1 MAPASAS
8 SPPNK
13 PIAPPSPP
21 IPHPHPLN
29 PHKKTNHMKT
39 HSDHEL
45 QRLEAVG
52 NGSYLYRWDI
62 HSELQEQ
69 PSEDGEGVTT
79 RTVWVAEEVTVWMPL
94 TPNRITAAVITEAF
108 PADYE
113 QKLLNEYNAA
123 NLGMIPD
130 REETEKRLQA
140 YTDFLRR
147 RAELKKE
154 IDAFCAEHGIR

>member
-1 MAPASAS
+1 
-8 SPPNK
+8 
-13 PIAPPSPP
+13 
-21 IPHPHPLN
+21 
-29 PHKKTNHMKT
+29 MKT

-45 QRLEAVG
+45 NRLEAVG

-62 HSELQEQ
+62 HTEVQEQ
-69 PSEDGEGVTT
+69 PSEDGEGVIT
-79 RTVWVAEEVTVWMPL
+79 RPVWVAEEVTVWMPL

-108 PADYE
+108 PSDYE

-130 REETEKRLQA
+130 KEETEKRRQA

-154 IDAFCAEHGIR
+154 IDAFCAEQGIR

>member
-1 MAPASAS
+1 
-8 SPPNK
+8 
-13 PIAPPSPP
+13 
-21 IPHPHPLN
+21 
-29 PHKKTNHMKT
+29 MKT
-39 HSDHEL
+39 YSDQEL

-52 NGSYLYRWDI
+52 NGSYLYRWNI

-79 RTVWVAEEVTVWMPL
+79 RLVWVAEEVTVWMPL

-108 PADYE
+108 PSDYE

-130 REETEKRLQA
+130 KEETEKRRQA

-154 IDAFCAEHGIR
+154 IDAFCAEQGIR

>member
-1 MAPASAS
+1 MQAFYDNQP
-8 SPPNK
+8 
-13 PIAPPSPP
+13 
-21 IPHPHPLN
+21 
-29 PHKKTNHMKT
+29 KK
-39 HSDHEL
+39 
-45 QRLEAVG
+45 LEDVG
-52 NGSYLYRWDI
+52 NGSFRYRYNI
-62 HSELQEQ
+62 REEENPEQVSENSETAEQEQ
-69 PSEDGEGVTT
+69 PQIQ
-79 RTVWVAEEVTVWMPL
+79 WVCDEVTVWMPL

-130 REETEKRLQA
+130 AAETEKRRQA

-154 IDAFCAEHGIR
+154 IDAFCAEQGIR

>member
-1 MAPASAS
+1 MQAFYDNQP
-8 SPPNK
+8 
-13 PIAPPSPP
+13 
-21 IPHPHPLN
+21 
-29 PHKKTNHMKT
+29 KK
-39 HSDHEL
+39 
-45 QRLEAVG
+45 LEAVG
-52 NGSYLYRWDI
+52 NGSFRYRYNI
-62 HSELQEQ
+62 REEEKPVQASENSETAQEAQAQ
-69 PSEDGEGVTT
+69 PQ
-79 RTVWVAEEVTVWMPL
+79 WVCEEVTVWMPL

-130 REETEKRLQA
+130 KEETEKRRQA

-154 IDAFCAEHGIR
+154 IDAFCAEQGIR

>member
-1 MAPASAS
+1 
-8 SPPNK
+8 
-13 PIAPPSPP
+13 
-21 IPHPHPLN
+21 
-29 PHKKTNHMKT
+29 MKT
-39 HSDHEL
+39 QSDHEL

-62 HSELQEQ
+62 HFELQEQ
-69 PSEDGEGVTT
+69 PSEDGEGVTI
-79 RTVWVAEEVTVWMPL
+79 RPVWVAEEVTVWMPL

-108 PADYE
+108 PSDYE

-130 REETEKRLQA
+130 AAETEKRRQA

-154 IDAFCAEHGIR
+154 IDAFCAEQGIR

>member
-1 MAPASAS
+1 MQAFYDNQP
-8 SPPNK
+8 
-13 PIAPPSPP
+13 
-21 IPHPHPLN
+21 
-29 PHKKTNHMKT
+29 KK
-39 HSDHEL
+39 
-45 QRLEAVG
+45 LEAVG

-62 HSELQEQ
+62 HTELQEQ

-108 PADYE
+108 PSDYE

-130 REETEKRLQA
+130 REETEKRRQA

-154 IDAFCAEHGIR
+154 IDSFCAERGIR

>member
-1 MAPASAS
+1 
-8 SPPNK
+8 
-13 PIAPPSPP
+13 
-21 IPHPHPLN
+21 
-29 PHKKTNHMKT
+29 MKT
-39 HSDHEL
+39 HSDQEL
-45 QRLEAVG
+45 KRLEPVG

-79 RTVWVAEEVTVWMPL
+79 RPVWIAEEVTVWMPL

-130 REETEKRLQA
+130 AAETEKRRQA

-147 RAELKKE
+147 RAALKKE
-154 IDAFCAEHGIR
+154 IDAFCAEQGIR

>member
-1 MAPASAS
+1 
-8 SPPNK
+8 
-13 PIAPPSPP
+13 
-21 IPHPHPLN
+21 
-29 PHKKTNHMKT
+29 MKT
-39 HSDHEL
+39 HSDQEL

-62 HSELQEQ
+62 HTEEQEQ

-130 REETEKRLQA
+130 REETEKRRQA

-147 RAELKKE
+147 RAELKNE
-154 IDAFCAEHGIR
+154 IDAFCTEQGIR

>member
-1 MAPASAS
+1 
-8 SPPNK
+8 
-13 PIAPPSPP
+13 
-21 IPHPHPLN
+21 
-29 PHKKTNHMKT
+29 MKT
-39 HSDHEL
+39 HSDQEL
-45 QRLEAVG
+45 SRLEAVG

-79 RTVWVAEEVTVWMPL
+79 RLVWVAEEVTVWMPL

-108 PADYE
+108 PSDYE

-130 REETEKRLQA
+130 REETEKRRQA
-140 YTDFLRR
+140 YTDFLLR

-154 IDAFCAEHGIR
+154 IDAFCAEQGIR

>member
-1 MAPASAS
+1 
-8 SPPNK
+8 
-13 PIAPPSPP
+13 
-21 IPHPHPLN
+21 
-29 PHKKTNHMKT
+29 MKT
-39 HSDHEL
+39 QSDHEL

-62 HSELQEQ
+62 HSEVQEQ
-69 PSEDGEGVTT
+69 PSEDGEGVIT
-79 RTVWVAEEVTVWMPL
+79 RTVCVAEEVTVWMPL

-130 REETEKRLQA
+130 KEETEKRRQA

-147 RAELKKE
+147 RAELKAE
-154 IDAFCAEHGIR
+154 IDAFCAEQGIR

>member
-1 MAPASAS
+1 
-8 SPPNK
+8 
-13 PIAPPSPP
+13 
-21 IPHPHPLN
+21 
-29 PHKKTNHMKT
+29 MKT
-39 HSDHEL
+39 QSDHEL

-52 NGSYLYRWDI
+52 NGSYLYRWYI
-62 HSELQEQ
+62 HSEEQEQ

-130 REETEKRLQA
+130 MEETEKRRQA

-154 IDAFCAEHGIR
+154 IDAFCAEQGIR

>member
-1 MAPASAS
+1 MQAFYDNQP
-8 SPPNK
+8 
-13 PIAPPSPP
+13 
-21 IPHPHPLN
+21 
-29 PHKKTNHMKT
+29 KK
-39 HSDHEL
+39 
-45 QRLEAVG
+45 LEAVG
-52 NGSYLYRWDI
+52 NGSFRYRYNI
-62 HSELQEQ
+62 REEEKPVQASENSETAQEAQ
-69 PSEDGEGVTT
+69 AQHK
-79 RTVWVAEEVTVWMPL
+79 WVAEEVTVWMPL

-130 REETEKRLQA
+130 KDETEKRRQA

-154 IDAFCAEHGIR
+154 IDAFCAEQGIR

>member
-1 MAPASAS
+1 
-8 SPPNK
+8 
-13 PIAPPSPP
+13 
-21 IPHPHPLN
+21 
-29 PHKKTNHMKT
+29 MKT
-39 HSDHEL
+39 QSDHEL

-62 HSELQEQ
+62 HSEVQEQ

-94 TPNRITAAVITEAF
+94 SANRITAAVITEAF
-108 PADYE
+108 PVDYE
-113 QKLLNEYNAA
+113 QKLLNEYIAA

-130 REETEKRLQA
+130 KEETEKRRQA

-154 IDAFCAEHGIR
+154 IDAFCAEQGIR

>member
-1 MAPASAS
+1 
-8 SPPNK
+8 
-13 PIAPPSPP
+13 
-21 IPHPHPLN
+21 
-29 PHKKTNHMKT
+29 MKT
-39 HSDHEL
+39 HSDQEL
-45 QRLEAVG
+45 SRLEAVG

-79 RTVWVAEEVTVWMPL
+79 RLVWVAEEVTVWMPL

-108 PADYE
+108 PSDYE

-130 REETEKRLQA
+130 REETEKRRQA

-147 RAELKKE
+147 RAALKNE
-154 IDAFCAEHGIR
+154 IDAFCAEQGIR

>member
-1 MAPASAS
+1 
-8 SPPNK
+8 
-13 PIAPPSPP
+13 
-21 IPHPHPLN
+21 
-29 PHKKTNHMKT
+29 MKT
-39 HSDHEL
+39 LSDHKL

-79 RTVWVAEEVTVWMPL
+79 RLVWVAEEVTVWMPL

-130 REETEKRLQA
+130 REETEKRRQA

-147 RAELKKE
+147 RAALKNE
-154 IDAFCAEHGIR
+154 IDAFCAEQGIR